1 MTSNEPAC
9 YMYTYI
15 NSTLSLLES
24 QLTQLEQEIAERKL
38 DTGSYYSILA
48 VHRAGSLWV
57 GYWLARCF
65 LFFVFNK
72 TCAYFRIDCVYI
84 SLCSLNS

>member
-9 YMYTYI
+9 YMYMYI

-38 DTGSYYSILA
+38 DTGSYYWSTGRVTVGGLLA
-48 VHRAGSLWV
+48 S
-57 GYWLARCF
+57 
-65 LFFVFNK
+65 
-72 TCAYFRIDCVYI
+72 
-84 SLCSLNS
+84 